1 MAFKYAVALTGG
13 IATGKST
20 VGKILQEM
28 GFDLIDAD
36 KIAHALLEEHSSR
49 IVSLFGR
56 EVMGRDGRINREAL
70 GRIVFA
76 NSQKKRLLES
86 LLHPLIYQR
95 IEDLS
100 MALDREERSYLVDI
114 PLFFETR
121 RYPIARVV
129 VVYAP
134 REIQQTRLM
143 MRNGYTQ
150 EEAER
155 RLSSQMDIEE
165 KRKMATYIIDNS
177 STVESLQEECVK
189 ISKLIG

>member
-20 VGKILQEM
+20 AGKILQEM

-121 RYPIARVV
+121 RYPIERVV

>member
-20 VGKILQEM
+20 AGKILQEM

-121 RYPIARVV
+121 RYPIERVV

-189 ISKLIG
+189 ISKLIR

>member
-36 KIAHALLEEHSSR
+36 KIAHALLEDHSSR

-121 RYPIARVV
+121 RYPIERVV

>member
-1 MAFKYAVALTGG
+1 
-13 IATGKST
+13 
-20 VGKILQEM
+20 
-28 GFDLIDAD
+28 
-36 KIAHALLEEHSSR
+36 
-49 IVSLFGR
+49 
-56 EVMGRDGRINREAL
+56 
-70 GRIVFA
+70 
-76 NSQKKRLLES
+76 
-86 LLHPLIYQR
+86 
-95 IEDLS
+95 
-100 MALDREERSYLVDI
+100 VDI

-121 RYPIARVV
+121 RYPIERVV

-189 ISKLIG
+189 ISKLIR

>member
-20 VGKILQEM
+20 AGKILQEM